1 MDNTLNIC
9 LEQQQGMGNS
19 ETVKK
24 QGKVKKVLKAPG
36 GSGILKRGRKRDRR
50 HGPDF
55 HPLKA

>member
-1 MDNTLNIC
+1 
-9 LEQQQGMGNS
+9 MGNS
-19 ETVKK
+19 ETVKR